1 MIFSRVVKR
10 WCVLCFVWLMLLLPS
25 LGYADQPVSQCPSN
39 DFNQFLTAFST
50 NKTLQSNYHQ
60 HYIRKLT
67 LLKSPSGPLLPY
79 QPMVDSRALHYP
91 LMPAAEPS
99 VTSVVISPDGNSAT
113 YTDKRGGL
121 GTIKVYTFK
130 HSNTCWLLTGIEDW
144 SVRDA
149 QLTLPDRSGMSP
161 VEQRC
166 AARAEL
172 YGQLGSP
179 ERYPLTTEFF
189 QASMDYLVCA
199 AASGDPESSYR
210 AAGLGLSG
218 MAAYPGYAETERLLK
233 AAIKSIP
240 EAPLAL
246 ATFYCNGGDTPREG
260 ACVAPQK
267 AQGVL
272 EAAAMSGSARGLHD
286 LAEALG
292 AGDLIA
298 KNPPRA
304 LACYRAAMKAG
315 DTAAQ
320 ASIDRLLSSGV
331 KNDASVP
338 CLAANP

>member
-1 MIFSRVVKR
+1 MNKTPGSKRVY
-10 WCVLCFVWLMLLLPS
+10 LALLMTITLP
-25 LGYADQPVSQCPSN
+25 LAAKATPVQTQCPSQN
-39 DFNQFLTAFST
+39 FNQFLTAFST
-50 NKTLQSNYHQ
+50 NTTLQSNYHQ

-130 HSNTCWLLTGIEDW
+130 HSNTCWLLSGIEDW

-149 QLTLPDRSGMSP
+149 QLTLPDRPGMSP

-260 ACVAPQK
+260 ACVAPQQ

-298 KNPPRA
+298 KNPPRS
-304 LACYRAAMKAG
+304 LACYQAAMKAG

-320 ASIDRLLSSGV
+320 ASIDWLLSHGV
-331 KNDASVP
+331 KDDASVP
-338 CLAANP
+338 CLTANP

>member
-1 MIFSRVVKR
+1 MNKTKCRSCFALVPLLVTTFS
-10 WCVLCFVWLMLLLPS
+10 LAAHANP
-25 LGYADQPVSQCPSN
+25 AQTQCPSQN
-39 DFNQFLTAFST
+39 FNQFLTAFST
-50 NKTLQSNYHQ
+50 NTTLQSNYHQ

-121 GTIKVYTFK
+121 GNIKIYTFQ
-130 HSNTCWLLTGIEDW
+130 HSNTCWLLSGIEDW

-149 QLTLPDRSGMSP
+149 QLTLPDRPGMSP

-166 AARAEL
+166 AARADL
-172 YGQLGSP
+172 YGQLGGP
-179 ERYPLTTEFF
+179 ERYPLTAEFF

-199 AASGDPESSYR
+199 AASGDPESSYG

-218 MAAYPGYAETERLLK
+218 MAAYPGYAETERLFK
-233 AAIKSIP
+233 AAAKTIP
-240 EAPLAL
+240 DATLVL

-298 KNPPRA
+298 MNPPRA
-304 LACYRAAMKAG
+304 LACYRAALQAG
-315 DTAAQ
+315 EAEAQ
-320 ASIDRLLSSGV
+320 ASIDRLLSRGV
-331 KNDASVP
+331 KDDASAP
-338 CLAANP
+338 CLTANP